1 MRSGAAGESDDGI
14 RLDPW
19 RALAAEVGRRSK
31 GRALISTVPT
41 ILPRLAKNGGRR
53 RELQPVTAS
62 SPQTEVCSDDAFSAR
77 LFSGRRAYTQ
87 SALATGR
94 LEAEASE
101 RLGRANVSICS
112 APSTPKRVRFRL
124 SEERTKFFKSV
135 ATADRMPSVGRSCAP
150 QTAKKEAHSPRGR
163 HLIRSMGRRG
173 SLKSASLGRS
183 SGFKSAS
190 AARGAVRRNAFVW
203 KRVRIRSGAPA
214 FSKQAARKTNKTVRC
229 AHRPRSADRAH
240 PTETNSKRNM
250 RQCAHCSVSRP
261 HRAHADSAEA
271 AVVKNGAVLGVRNE
285 SIDDVRTCQN
295 RNYASEVRL
304 DLGAARR
311 PGCLC

>member
-163 HLIRSMGRRG
+163 HLIRSTGRRG

-190 AARGAVRRNAFVW
+190 AARGPCGGTPS
-203 KRVRIRSGAPA
+203 SGSVSE
-214 FSKQAARKTNKTVRC
+214 FG
-229 AHRPRSADRAH
+229 RAH
-240 PTETNSKRNM
+240 PLFRSRRHAKQTKPSDALIGRDRRTGRIQRKQIQNETCDN
-250 RQCAHCSVSRP
+250 A
-261 HRAHADSAEA
+261 
-271 AVVKNGAVLGVRNE
+271 
-285 SIDDVRTCQN
+285 RTAQ
-295 RNYASEVRL
+295 
-304 DLGAARR
+304 
-311 PGCLC
+311 